1 MRAGV
6 CLGPT
11 ALPQSVHSRCT
22 RWPFLVCVART
33 ACSNR
38 RRRFLWCVLGSCLCC
53 NWCCRLGLIW
63 YLLWAKNPPSIMQV
77 ARLSRVAIRGVTS
90 RAMSTYTTTNF
101 INGKFVESAGTEVY
115 PLHNPVSDGENI
127 IGQSLHLHSPPLL
140 PDGRPRP
147 PARPL
152 ASHHASPRCPMFT
165 SACDVTAVDLW
176 GGCDGS
182 VKKN

>member
-1 MRAGV
+1 VAIPRVRGAYRLLESTTQVSLVFFGFLSLLQLV
-6 CLGPT
+6 
-11 ALPQSVHSRCT
+11 LP
-22 RWPFLVCVART
+22 L
-33 ACSNR
+33 
-38 RRRFLWCVLGSCLCC
+38 
-53 NWCCRLGLIW
+53 LGLIW
-63 YLLWAKNPPSIMQV
+63 YLLWAKKNHSIMQV

-127 IGQSLHLHSPPLL
+127 FTINHFISTLHLSSRTAPA
-140 PDGRPRP
+140 RP

-165 SACDVTAVDLW
+165 PACDATPVALW

-182 VKKN
+182 VSTNSQF